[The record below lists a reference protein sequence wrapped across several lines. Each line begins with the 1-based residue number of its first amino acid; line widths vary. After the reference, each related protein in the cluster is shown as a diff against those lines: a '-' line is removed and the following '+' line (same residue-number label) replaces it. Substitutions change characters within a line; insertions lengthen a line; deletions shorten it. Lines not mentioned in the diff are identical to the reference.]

1 MVTSVVAHFK
11 LTFFYFEYCFLHFF
25 TIFWCCTYID
35 ATTKGWKQSIGFL
48 DSEFYA
54 ESFEEKKFI
63 NKIKCSGSLPDPDF
77 LGVTISSHVI
87 HFRFLPI
94 FRHLRTTQENQ
105 NRLIRSRRICCNW
118 GENFRLSQKKIF
130 LEPIRKSP
138 YIVNYLWAGV
148 SNYVYSIIFVITK
161 IYIFPLLYFTP
172 VLLLKRSQP
181 SSTVSTGT
189 STAAFYHCWSYAKY
203 SGLWIRFVVYVWFF
217 LMRYANLFDFWF
229 DKRQRQVYSMGSE
242 PNWYQI
248 RNRFYT
254 KS

>member
-130 LEPIRKSP
+130 LEPIGKSP

-148 SNYVYSIIFVITK
+148 SNYVYSIILVITK
-161 IYIFPLLYFTP
+161 IYISSSLFHLSFIIEAKPAFLDCVNSNIYSCILS
-172 VLLLKRSQP
+172 LLKLHE
-181 SSTVSTGT
+181 T
-189 STAAFYHCWSYAKY
+189 F
-203 SGLWIRFVVYVWFF
+203 RF
-217 LMRYANLFDFWF
+217 MN
-229 DKRQRQVYSMGSE
+229 
-242 PNWYQI
+242 
-248 RNRFYT
+248 
-254 KS
+254 

>member
-1 MVTSVVAHFK
+1 MLTSVVAHFK
-11 LTFFYFEYCFLHFF
+11 LTFFHFEYCFLHFF

-35 ATTKGWKQSIGFL
+35 ATTKGWKQSVGFL

-94 FRHLRTTQENQ
+94 FRHLWTTQENQ

-118 GENFRLSQKKIF
+118 GENFRSSQKKIF
-130 LEPIRKSP
+130 LEPIGKSP

-148 SNYVYSIIFVITK
+148 SNYVYSIILVITK
-161 IYIFPLLYFTP
+161 IYISSSLFHFSFNIETKPIFLDCVNSNIYRCILS
-172 VLLLKRSQP
+172 LLKLHE
-181 SSTVSTGT
+181 T
-189 STAAFYHCWSYAKY
+189 
-203 SGLWIRFVVYVWFF
+203 VWF
-217 LMRYANLFDFWF
+217 MN
-229 DKRQRQVYSMGSE
+229 
-242 PNWYQI
+242 
-248 RNRFYT
+248 
-254 KS
+254 